1 MYMNFGVLHAPLP
14 KKILHLV
21 SYQMLD
27 FTSFFKSKLIS
38 IYDFWGCIEN
48 WQGNYFLMFF
58 PTDAGEFTCL
68 AGFFSFMWEILH
80 ACRESGRNSVQA
92 GDSLSMRESWKPC
105 IIFLVRDK
113 PIGALARNHTLERLK
128 DHLKLDSK
136 GTAVRLIIINV
147 ALFSL

>member
-21 SYQMLD
+21 SYKMLD
-27 FTSFFKSKLIS
+27 FIFVFKSKLIS

-48 WQGNYFLMFF
+48 WQGNYFLMYFS
-58 PTDAGEFTCL
+58 TDAGDFTCL
-68 AGFFSFMWEILH
+68 AGFFSLMWEILH

-105 IIFLVRDK
+105 IKPMHKISFVIFRQSK
-113 PIGALARNHTLERLK
+113 CLAFTDVGICYLF
-128 DHLKLDSK
+128 
-136 GTAVRLIIINV
+136 IIMKSMTE
-147 ALFSL
+147 F